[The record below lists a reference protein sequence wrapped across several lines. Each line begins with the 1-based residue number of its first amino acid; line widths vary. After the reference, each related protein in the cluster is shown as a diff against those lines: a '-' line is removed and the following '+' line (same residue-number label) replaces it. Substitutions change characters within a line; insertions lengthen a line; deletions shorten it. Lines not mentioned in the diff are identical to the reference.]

1 MEEDRERT
9 SMDYDLEEPEDPL
22 LRREE
27 HAAEAEAGAIG
38 GRRPDYEGD
47 EAHRPLEEGG
57 EGEAEG
63 FELAERD
70 LEETASHGEG
80 RYSPEADEYEVEEEA
95 ERADAVYG
103 EPDEVDPTE
112 VVRDPREGEDDPGA
126 GPGLAADR

>member
-1 MEEDRERT
+1 MEEERERT
-9 SMDYDLEEPEDPL
+9 SMDQDLDTPEDPL

-27 HAAEAEAGAIG
+27 GSAAAEAGSIG
-38 GRRPDYEGD
+38 GDDPDYEGD
-47 EAHRPLEEGG
+47 EAARPLEEGG

-63 FELAERD
+63 FELSERD
-70 LEETASHGEG
+70 LGETASHGEG
-80 RYSPEADEYEVEEEA
+80 RYSPEADEFAPEEESD
-95 ERADAVYG
+95 RADAVHG